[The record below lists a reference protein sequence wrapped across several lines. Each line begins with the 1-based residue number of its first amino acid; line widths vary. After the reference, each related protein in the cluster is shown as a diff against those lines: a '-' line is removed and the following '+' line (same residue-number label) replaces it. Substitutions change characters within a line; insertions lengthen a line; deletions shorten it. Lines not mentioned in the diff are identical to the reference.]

1 MEEDSL
7 SQRLSKYPQLKKR
20 MEQMLDVIENGSG
33 EIELADT
40 AEACLIQEGR
50 HLNQEA
56 LQCWANEQSAKKAS
70 RFEQRHHTVQK
81 AGKKNSAGTVRS
93 GRLQSKSKD
102 IA

>member
-1 MEEDSL
+1 MEEDTL

-20 MEQMLDVIENGSG
+20 VEHILDVVENSSG

-56 LQCWANEQSAKKAS
+56 LQCWADKQSAKKAS
-70 RFEQRHHTVQK
+70 CFEPRHHTVQK
-81 AGKKNSAGTVRS
+81 EGKKNFGGTVRS
-93 GRLQSKSKD
+93 ETLKSKSKG
-102 IA
+102 IV